1 MNYHLIKKTL
11 LITASFFWVVSPF
24 TAAIADNS
32 VIMTEPVII
41 TAASEP
47 TPPEPQFRVFSA
59 SEHTITA
66 YTSEVAQTDSTP
78 CITANG
84 FNLCKHGQEDSIAAN
99 FLKFGTKVRIPE
111 LFGDRIFIVRDRMN
125 KRYPNHVDI
134 WFKNKEQAIHFG
146 AQTARIEIVTENSQ
160 ID

>member
-1 MNYHLIKKTL
+1 MNYHLIKKTF
-11 LITASFFWVVSPF
+11 LITASFFWMVSPF

-32 VIMTEPVII
+32 VVMTDQVII
-41 TAASEP
+41 AEASESA
-47 TPPEPQFRVFSA
+47 PPEPQFSVIST
-59 SEHTITA
+59 SEHVMTA

-84 FNLCKHGQEDSIAAN
+84 FNLCKSAAEDTIAAN

-111 LFGDRIFIVRDRMN
+111 LFGDRVFVVRDRMN
-125 KRYPNHVDI
+125 KRYPNRVDV
-134 WFKNKEQAIHFG
+134 WFKNKTQAIHFG
-146 AQTARIEIVTENSQ
+146 VQTARIEVVTENSQ